1 MLKAYKY
8 RLYPT
13 ETQKQSIQQHAGNCR
28 WLWNYCLNLSSTTYK
43 ETGKGLSRYNLQK
56 LIPQLKVENN
66 WLALAYSQCLQS
78 VLLNLDTSFKNFF
91 KKRGGYPSFKS
102 KHGKQSFQFP
112 QNVKLDGN
120 QIKFP
125 GKIGKVDIALS
136 RKFEGKIK
144 TCTISITPSGQYF
157 VSILVDPV
165 GFRVRSF
172 LPETR
177 RDEKEIVNVQT
188 AGKAI
193 GIDLGISSLIT
204 DSEGNKTANPKWLKH
219 HEKNLKKKQQSLS
232 RKVKGSH
239 NRNKARKLVARVHS
253 RIANVRADFLHK
265 LSRKIVNENQ
275 VVCVEDLNV
284 KGMIKNRKLSKA
296 ISQVSWGMFKTMLE
310 YKCEWAGKAY
320 VEVDRF
326 YPSSKTCSHCGTK
339 IEKLPLD
346 IREWTCTCGTTHD
359 RDINAAINIREEGL
373 RILASGTGATAYRP
387 DVRQSSTCVVLQS
400 VG

>member
-13 ETQKQSIQQHAGNCR
+13 ENQKQSIQQHAGNCR
-28 WLWNYCLNLSSTTYK
+28 WLWNYCLNLSSATYK
-43 ETGKGLSRYNLQK
+43 ETGKGLTRYNLQK
-56 LIPQLKVENN
+56 LIPQLKVEND

-78 VLLNLDTSFKNFF
+78 VLLNLDTAFKNFF

-125 GKIGKVDIALS
+125 GKIGTVDIALS
-136 RKFEGKIK
+136 RKFKGKIK
-144 TCTISITPSGQYF
+144 TCTISIIPSGQYF
-157 VSILVDPV
+157 VSILVD
-165 GFRVRSF
+165 
-172 LPETR
+172 
-177 RDEKEIVNVQT
+177 DEKEIINVQT

-232 RKVKGSH
+232 RKVKGSN
-239 NRNKARKLVARVHS
+239 NRNKARKLVAKIHS
-253 RIANVRADFLHK
+253 RMKNVRADFLHK

-296 ISQVSWGMFKTMLE
+296 ISQVSWGMFKTMLK
-310 YKCEWAGKAY
+310 YKCEWAGKSY
-320 VEVDRF
+320 VEVNRF
-326 YPSSKTCSHCGTK
+326 YPSSKTCSHCGTR

-346 IREWTCTCGTTHD
+346 IREWTCVCGTTHD

-373 RILASGTGATAYRP
+373 RILRTGAVTR
-387 DVRQSSTCVVLQS
+387 C
-400 VG
+400 

>member
-13 ETQKQSIQQHAGNCR
+13 ETQKQLIQQHAGNCR
-28 WLWNYCLNLSSTTYK
+28 WLWNYCLHLSSTTYK

-56 LIPQLKVENN
+56 LIPQLKVEND

-102 KHGKQSFQFP
+102 KHGRQSFQFP

-157 VSILVDPV
+157 VSILVD
-165 GFRVRSF
+165 
-172 LPETR
+172 
-177 RDEKEIVNVQT
+177 DEREVIGVQT
-188 AGKAI
+188 TGKAI
-193 GIDLGISSLIT
+193 GIDLGITSLIT
-204 DSEGNKTANPKWLKH
+204 DSEGNKTANPKWSKH

-232 RKVKGSH
+232 RKVKDCN

-275 VVCVEDLNV
+275 VVCVENLNV

-296 ISQVSWGMFKTMLE
+296 ISQVSWGMFKTMLK

-346 IREWTCTCGTTHD
+346 IREWTCSHCLTIHD

-373 RILASGTGATAYRP
+373 RILASGTGATAYCL
-387 DVRQSSTCVVLQS
+387 DVRQSSVSAVMQS
-400 VG
+400 IG